1 MRMLARGS
9 DMAPTVEMAP
19 TVAHCVWLPGQ
30 AHARGKDSSARPSL
44 RRQAVSRGL
53 QPQGGRALL
62 GAARRGGVTPTLS
75 HCVWS
80 LYRPMPEATSLRA
93 VPSCAGR
100 MRAAALSPE
109 GVNFSRGGPVF
120 SKSGEAKNCR
130 ARKLPGLCARPRV
143 PAPLG
148 FTLLELLLVVAI
160 IAVASAGVSFA
171 LRDSGQTQLEREAL
185 RLAALLESGRSRSL
199 TSGVPVRWRSTASGF
214 VFDGLP
220 AGSLPE
226 AWLSKDVA
234 TQGSASLL
242 LGPEPIIGPQRVLLV
257 SASLPGR
264 AIGVATDGVRPFSV
278 QPAEAPAGAP

>member
-9 DMAPTVEMAP
+9 DMAPTV
-19 TVAHCVWLPGQ
+19 AHCVWLP
-30 AHARGKDSSARPSL
+30 A
-44 RRQAVSRGL
+44 
-53 QPQGGRALL
+53 PQGGRALL

-80 LYRPMPEATSLRA
+80 LP
-93 VPSCAGR
+93 
-100 MRAAALSPE
+100 PE

-120 SKSGEAKNCR
+120 SKSGEAKNW
-130 ARKLPGLCARPRV
+130 
-143 PAPLG
+143 G

-234 TQGSASLL
+234 TQGPASLL